1 MRKDLY
7 RKQIDDCAVRAV
19 QGAVRYKLAVAKY
32 RRQQAQQALESA
44 PSAMS
49 LLPNSGKSVE
59 AFVSWLM
66 CYLCLIDVL
75 RLLSHPWSR
84 SVQLPG
90 RLGAFCSSMLVSSAC
105 DHIASPRV
113 HLLEILY
120 CLSPAWVYLLDLE
133 GH

>member
-44 PSAMS
+44 QSAMS
-49 LLPNSGKSVE
+49 LLPNSGESVE

-66 CYLCLIDVL
+66 RYPCLMDVLCLLSRAQSRLVL
-75 RLLSHPWSR
+75 
-84 SVQLPG
+84 LPG
-90 RLGAFCSSMLVSSAC
+90 RLGTFWQLSASCHQLVTTILHRCMCIKLRFCTVFYRIDC
-105 DHIASPRV
+105 IR
-113 HLLEILY
+113 
-120 CLSPAWVYLLDLE
+120 
-133 GH
+133 